1 MNCIKAATIMSQGLV
16 VLRKRLENLS
26 AGTGMLVLLAGAAI
40 WIALDI
46 VFQGAMREQRTWIM
60 LGVSNPNYSYV
71 QTVMNR
77 LRFSLWIWI
86 VSRKS
91 MTR

>member
-60 LGVSNPNYSYV
+60 LGVPGPS
-71 QTVMNR
+71 
-77 LRFSLWIWI
+77 
-86 VSRKS
+86 
-91 MTR
+91 